1 MNISKVAMEN
11 LHKKRDESVMD
22 GGIHVSDDAEEI
34 KINDSIQKIPD
45 WVRNE
50 EKILKLK
57 NKNQEVNIED
67 DNSSVLSAN
76 EVRHQKLKEQHQ
88 GQRQNKKSIE
98 ADTEL
103 SAVGKN
109 VVKNGRFSL
118 DAGLEFLKKIAK
130 WAGMNKEMSET
141 EESFYDSLGQWKVTD
156 FLYVDG
162 KPLKDFVRSQYKYS
176 DFLDSEHGE
185 DPTLGAYLAMISLRQ
200 NHAITLIR
208 PTFVGGRVD
217 VDIRN
222 LSVNTDNFVRTPKEV
237 AKATAY
243 AHKGDVQKEKC
254 EEEYKTALLSDA
266 SYSARLVTGNQ
277 SKALNDLDAL
287 KFDLKHAGR
296 GKHKNY
302 DDFEKAF
309 NDFYDSITL
318 HTLSPGKELVD
329 KAYLKDLYDL
339 NKTVIDTATDY
350 LKDKKMNLPRHKA
363 VKSILDKAYQ
373 QSAALWGVLREGAID
388 DNEQVSLV
396 DILAKEDNDF
406 VVIGTEK
413 EIDKLEERADQQADD
428 QDDFEYELIPE
439 DIKLTSTQEKNI
451 RLKALVSGDESARN
465 CHELLLKSSNNKEI
479 TADERKKLASDFI
492 QAAAKALFADE
503 AFRKELNF
511 QHPYAKND
519 DALMLNIIAED
530 KIPRLYAQ
538 EFERNRKV
546 QSALGVALNSAVK
559 ELTEPT
565 LQIEANIMSYDHN
578 IIEDRISRAEYEET
592 GGSTRHRYVAES
604 EANKVV
610 EASHGFFAKRE
621 VQGRKGLYELI
632 PSMPEYITIYN
643 GNDTQKKIPLRK
655 TLKTMFKTFAYL
667 MTDADGHM
675 KSDFGTYKE
684 ESIVFHIE
692 SFIQTDNTS
701 EDDVEKAEDILK
713 NIIVP
718 GMTEM
723 LTEQYRKNNVPH
735 HEEKASEDAI
745 QICWD
750 YLELLRGSKS
760 TMIPPYA
767 NSSFLN
773 FGNTVNYVKTL
784 TADKIMNDPRF
795 ERIKIDGRKPTE
807 KEVNSALDDF
817 KKDIL
822 IEEAEFASLRYL
834 DTDDEEMPA
843 FSACTDNN
851 QFTEN
856 IMESFVDKNK
866 HQALIYSYKE
876 YAKKYPE
883 KALDMVMAELDNII
897 NCCPRRTE
905 DKIKDK
911 QIFIDLDNKRKTGPL
926 SKEDLALFEQK
937 YSLYTKYFNH
947 IAANICKIGDIT
959 YTTETIAPM
968 DNQLIKSPLTKKI
981 LIGKYKPTAPD
992 EYDRETR
999 SIIND
1004 GMKKYYNHDDPFAQC
1019 HTLKETLKSQLK
1031 PIITGNASRIGA

>member
-109 VVKNGRFSL
+109 VVKNGRFSLDAL

-363 VKSILDKAYQ
+363 VKSILDKAHQ
-373 QSAALWGVLREGAID
+373 QSAALWGVLREGALD
-388 DNEQVSLV
+388 DNQQVSLV

-413 EIDKLEERADQQADD
+413 EIDNLEERADQQADD

-439 DIKLTSTQEKNI
+439 DIKLTSAQ
-451 RLKALVSGDESARN
+451 ESA
-465 CHELLLKSSNNKEI
+465 LKVKAILSYNETVKITMDALHKAWNNKEI
-479 TADERKKLASDFI
+479 PNEEKEVLAEHFIKSAIDLLFTDADFKEYVISKYPYAENNDAMLRNIIVDTQLRVVYADEFNTIPVLQTVLKKGLDS
-492 QAAAKALFADE
+492 
-503 AFRKELNF
+503 
-511 QHPYAKND
+511 
-519 DALMLNIIAED
+519 DALKAEAD
-530 KIPRLYAQ
+530 ILSYQHNTIGEQISK
-538 EFERNRKV
+538 EDFEK
-546 QSALGVALNSAVK
+546 
-559 ELTEPT
+559 
-565 LQIEANIMSYDHN
+565 
-578 IIEDRISRAEYEET
+578 T
-592 GGSTRHRYVAES
+592 GGSRKLMCVAES

-675 KSDFGTYKE
+675 KSDFGTYKD
-684 ESIVFHIE
+684 ESIALHID

-701 EDDVEKAEDILK
+701 ENDVEKAEDILK

-723 LTEQYRKNNVPH
+723 LTEQYRRNNVRH
-735 HEEKASEDAI
+735 YEEKASEDAA

-760 TMIPPYA
+760 TIIPPFA
-767 NSSFLN
+767 NSSFLS

-795 ERIKIDGRKPTE
+795 ERIKINGRKPTE

-843 FSACTDNN
+843 FSSSTDNN

-911 QIFIDLDNKRKTGPL
+911 QIFIDLNNKRKTGPL
-926 SKEDLALFEQK
+926 SKEDLTLFEQK

-992 EYDRETR
+992 EYDRETG